1 MIYVSQTIILYIL
14 NLYRAE
20 CQLYLNYIGG
30 KKNLNCQNGVKKK
43 KKPYY
48 LFFLGIGKIL
58 KPYQE
63 IELA

>member
-30 KKNLNCQNGVKKK
+30 KKNLNFQNGVKKK
-43 KKPYY
+43 KPDY
-48 LFFLGIGKIL
+48 LFFSWNR
-58 KPYQE
+58 
-63 IELA
+63 